1 MVTKLGKAL
10 RKIRDGEDDSGKKT
24 KEEEKKDM
32 TMTFIYMTS
41 SNCMSG
47 KVGNS
52 WGPLCFSPGNQTWGE
67 DPPEKVGKQEGPY
80 I

>member
-1 MVTKLGKAL
+1 MGRMTVV
-10 RKIRDGEDDSGKKT
+10 KK
-24 KEEEKKDM
+24 KKKKEKKDM

-52 WGPLCFSPGNQTWGE
+52 
-67 DPPEKVGKQEGPY
+67 
-80 I
+80 

>member
-52 WGPLCFSPGNQTWGE
+52 
-67 DPPEKVGKQEGPY
+67 
-80 I
+80 

>member
-10 RKIRDGEDDSGKKT
+10 RKIRDGEDDSGKK
-24 KEEEKKDM
+24 KEEEEEKDM

-47 KVGNS
+47 KVGN
-52 WGPLCFSPGNQTWGE
+52 G
-67 DPPEKVGKQEGPY
+67 
-80 I
+80 